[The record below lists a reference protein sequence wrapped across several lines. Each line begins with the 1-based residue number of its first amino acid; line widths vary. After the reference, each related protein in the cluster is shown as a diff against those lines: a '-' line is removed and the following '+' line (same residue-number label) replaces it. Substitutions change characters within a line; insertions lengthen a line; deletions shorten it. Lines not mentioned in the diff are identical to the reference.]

1 MCNLY
6 SLTTNVE
13 AIRRLFKVKRISP
26 DIGNM
31 EPLPGIFPGQNAPV
45 IRLDDDGERELTSM
59 HWGFV
64 MPQKG
69 KAPKDVT
76 NARDDRVTTSPFWK
90 SSFQER
96 RCLIPTSSFAEYH
109 PTERNEKGHKL
120 VVWFGLTGDEPRP
133 PFVFA
138 GLWRHWRGNYRNE
151 LVEFDSYSIV
161 TTKPNEIV
169 KPIHPTRMPVILKP
183 DDHETWLNGSPE
195 DAIELARPYPTGE
208 MRIMYR
214 GDKADPQ
221 A

>member
-13 AIRRLFKVKRISP
+13 AIRRLFKVQRIAP

-45 IRLDDDGERELTSM
+45 IRDSEDGERELTVM

-64 MPQKG
+64 MPQKDR
-69 KAPKDVT
+69 APKDVT
-76 NARDDRVTTSPFWK
+76 NARDDKIQSSPFWK

-96 RCLIPTSSFAEYH
+96 RCLIPASSFAEYH
-109 PTERNEKGHKL
+109 PTEKNEKGHKL
-120 VVWFGLTGDEPRP
+120 VVWFGLDGDEPRP
-133 PFVFA
+133 PFAFA

-161 TTKPNEIV
+161 TTKPNEVV

-183 DDHETWLNGSPE
+183 DDHDTWLNGSAE
-195 DAIELARPYPTGE
+195 DAIELARSYPAGE
-208 MRIMYR
+208 MRIVYQ

-221 A
+221 V